1 MTIDSDVINMPV
13 KIGDIRY
20 AIAYTEDT
28 RVIEVIIREID
39 FEEQMIVIQ
48 SCERI
53 FHFWKLAIAD
63 FYKWANFKT
72 RADAEKV
79 LEECMN
85 CE

>member
-1 MTIDSDVINMPV
+1 MIDSDVIDTPI

-20 AIAYTEDT
+20 AIAYTENT

-39 FEEQMIVIQ
+39 FEEQRIVIQ

-53 FHFWKLAIAD
+53 FHFWKLDMAD

-72 RADAEKV
+72 RKEAEKA
-79 LEECMN
+79 LEESRN
-85 CE
+85 AD